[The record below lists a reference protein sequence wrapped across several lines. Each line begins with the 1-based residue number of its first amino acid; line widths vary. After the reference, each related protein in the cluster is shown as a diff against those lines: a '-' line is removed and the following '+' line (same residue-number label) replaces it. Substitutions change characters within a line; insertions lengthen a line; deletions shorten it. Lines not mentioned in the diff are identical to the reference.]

1 MGKKEEDL
9 VDSSK
14 HSEQIEYINYNSEE
28 EHFLDGEDEYDKED
42 EENDRQFYI
51 TSEITNS
58 MIKYIDDNSLP
69 LGSLLNQNNIENFIL
84 SILQ

>member
-1 MGKKEEDL
+1 MGKKEEEL
-9 VDSSK
+9 VDTSK
-14 HSEQIEYINYNSEE
+14 YSEQIEYINYNSDE
-28 EHFLDGEDEYDKED
+28 EHFLDEEDQYDEED
-42 EENDRQFYI
+42 QENDRQFYV

-69 LGSLLNQNNIENFIL
+69 LGSLLDQNSIENFIL